1 MGRKI
6 PGRIKKDLRA
16 RVKKAKKILFFL
28 DYDGTLTP
36 IRKRPELA
44 RVKRDV
50 KNLLRTISR
59 KRWAEVFIISGRALR
74 DIKRLVGINSL
85 SYSGNHGIEFEGPR
99 LKYTNPAAKALR
111 GEIQNSFR
119 ILKNKFNSKKI
130 IVENKIYTL
139 SIHYRLLA
147 PANVPALKKAF
158 KDATKELSKNKK
170 IKITHGKKVIELR
183 PNISWN
189 KGSIVKYILKKRK
202 IKKSLPIYIGDDIT
216 DEDAF
221 RALGKKGISIL
232 VARNGRRTAARYKLD
247 SPGAVARFL
256 EFVMREREQ

>member
-6 PGRIKKDLRA
+6 PGRIKKDLSA
-16 RVKKAKKILFFL
+16 RIKKAKKILFFL

-44 RVKRDV
+44 RLQRDV
-50 KNLLRTISR
+50 KILLKAISR
-59 KRWAEVFIISGRALR
+59 KGWAEVFIISGRALR
-74 DIKRLVGINSL
+74 DIKRLVGIKSL
-85 SYSGNHGIEFEGPR
+85 SYSGNHGIEFYGPR
-99 LKYTNPAAKALR
+99 LKYTNPTAKSLR

-130 IVENKIYTL
+130 IVENKVYTL
-139 SIHYRLLA
+139 SVHYRLLR
-147 PANVPALKKAF
+147 PSKIPALKKAF
-158 KDATKELSKNKK
+158 AEATKKLSKNRK
-170 IKITHGKKVIELR
+170 IRITRGKKVFEVR

-189 KGSIVKYILKKRK
+189 KGSIVKEILKKIE
-202 IKKSLPIYIGDDIT
+202 IKKCLPIYIGDDIT

-221 RALGKKGISIL
+221 MALGKKGISIL
-232 VARNGRRTAARYKLD
+232 VARDGRRTAAQYRLD

-256 EFVMREREQ
+256 EFAIREREQ

>member
-6 PGRIKKDLRA
+6 PGRIKKDLSA
-16 RVKKAKKILFFL
+16 RIKKAKKILFFL

-44 RVKRDV
+44 RVKRAV
-50 KNLLRTISR
+50 KSLLGTISR
-59 KRWAEVFIISGRALR
+59 KSWAEVFIISGRALR
-74 DIKRLVGINSL
+74 DIKRLVGIKSL
-85 SYSGNHGIEFEGPR
+85 SYSGNHGIELRGPR
-99 LKYTNPAAKALR
+99 LKYTNPTAKALR

-119 ILKNKFNSKKI
+119 ALRDRFNSKKI
-130 IVENKIYTL
+130 IVENKTYTL

-147 PANVPALKKAF
+147 PARIPALKKAF
-158 KDATKELSKNKK
+158 MEATKKLFKNKK
-170 IKITHGKKVIELR
+170 IRITRGKKVFEVR

-189 KGSIVKYILKKRK
+189 KGSIVKQILKKRK

-221 RALGKKGISIL
+221 RALGRKGISIL
-232 VARNGRRTAARYKLD
+232 VGGKHRRTAAQYKLD
-247 SPGAVARFL
+247 SPEAVARFL
-256 EFVMREREQ
+256 EFVIREREQ